1 MTYVQKIANYFGYER
16 QEKKLLEELSE
27 LSCALY
33 HDSFINIL
41 EELADVELMLEQ
53 VIYLLGKQE
62 EIERIKKYK
71 INRTLRMIGEKEHV
85 G

>member
-1 MTYVQKIANYFGYER
+1 MTDVQKIANYFGYER

-62 EIERIKKYK
+62 EIERIKRYK
-71 INRTLRMIGEKEHV
+71 VTRTLRMIGEKEHV

>member
-1 MTYVQKIANYFGYER
+1 MTDVQKIANYFGYER

>member
-1 MTYVQKIANYFGYER
+1 MTDVQKIARYFGYER

-33 HDSFINIL
+33 HDSFVNIL

-53 VIYLLGKQE
+53 VIYLLERQE
-62 EIERIKKYK
+62 EIEHIKRYK
-71 INRTLRMIGEKEHV
+71 VNRTLRMIGEKEHV

>member
-1 MTYVQKIANYFGYER
+1 VTDVQKIARYFGYER

-62 EIERIKKYK
+62 EIERIKSYK
-71 INRTLRMIGEKEHV
+71 VNRTLRMIGEKEHV

>member
-1 MTYVQKIANYFGYER
+1 MTDVQKIARYFGYER

-53 VIYLLGKQE
+53 AIYLLGKQE

>member
-1 MTYVQKIANYFGYER
+1 MTDVQKIARYFGYER

-33 HDSFINIL
+33 HDSFVNIL

-53 VIYLLGKQE
+53 VIYLLGRRE
-62 EIERIKKYK
+62 EIERIKRYK

>member
-1 MTYVQKIANYFGYER
+1 MTDVQKIARYFGYER

>member
-1 MTYVQKIANYFGYER
+1 MTDIQKIACYFGYER

-62 EIERIKKYK
+62 EIERIKRYK

>member
-1 MTYVQKIANYFGYER
+1 MTDVQKIARYFGYER

-71 INRTLRMIGEKEHV
+71 ITRTLRMIGEKEHV

>member
-1 MTYVQKIANYFGYER
+1 MTDIQKIANYFGYER
-16 QEKKLLEELSE
+16 QKKKLLEELSE

-53 VIYLLGKQE
+53 VIYLLGRGE
-62 EIERIKKYK
+62 EVDRIKKYK
-71 INRTLRMIGEKEHV
+71 VGRTLRMIGEKEHV

>member
-1 MTYVQKIANYFGYER
+1 MTDVQKIANYFGYER
-16 QEKKLLEELSE
+16 QKKKLLEELSE

-33 HDSFINIL
+33 HDSFINIW

-62 EIERIKKYK
+62 EIERIKRYK

>member
-1 MTYVQKIANYFGYER
+1 MTDIQKIARYFGYER

-41 EELADVELMLEQ
+41 EELADVELML
-53 VIYLLGKQE
+53 
-62 EIERIKKYK
+62 
-71 INRTLRMIGEKEHV
+71 
-85 G
+85 

>member
-1 MTYVQKIANYFGYER
+1 MTDIQKIARYFGYER

-62 EIERIKKYK
+62 EIERIKRYK

>member
-1 MTYVQKIANYFGYER
+1 MTDVQKIANYFGYER

-41 EELADVELMLEQ
+41 EELADVGLMLEQ

-62 EIERIKKYK
+62 EIERIKSYK
-71 INRTLRMIGEKEHV
+71 VNRTLRMIGEKEHV